1 MDVAENIPIEAE
13 NIFALKEFALKHKI
27 DLTVVGP
34 EGPLSN
40 GIVDEFNSAG
50 LKCFGPSKEAA
61 LIESSKSFTRGL
73 LKKYGIPS
81 AEYAV
86 FSNPQD
92 AISYVKK
99 NGVPIVVKADGL
111 AAGKGVVVCE
121 TEKQAIDAIN
131 SMLVEKAFGKSS
143 SKILLEEKLE
153 GEEASILAFCDGKN
167 VVPMVSSQDHK
178 RVFDKD
184 LGSNTGG
191 MGAYS
196 PAPIVSE
203 KLMEKIVETILKP
216 TVKAMAL
223 EGRTYKGVLYAGLMI
238 DGEKVSVLEFN
249 ARFGDPETQVVL
261 PRLDSDLVL
270 IMLACI
276 EGKLNGIS
284 IDWKKDAAC
293 CVVMASGGYP
303 GYYEKGKKISGL
315 NEVKKLENAMVFHAG
330 TKKIGEDIVSN
341 GGRVLNVVG
350 LGSTIKNSIDAAYNA
365 VSKISFEKMHYR
377 KDIGFRALRKMKK
390 GS

>member
-13 NIFALKEFALKHKI
+13 NIFALKEFALKNKI

-34 EGPLSN
+34 EVPLSN
-40 GIVDEFNSAG
+40 GIVNEFNFAG

-73 LKKYGIPS
+73 LKKYNIPS

-86 FSNPQD
+86 CSDAQD

-99 NGVPIVVKADGL
+99 NGVPSVVKADGL
-111 AAGKGVVVCE
+111 AAGKGVVVAE

-131 SMLVEKAFGKSS
+131 SMLVEKAFGESS

-203 KLMEKIVETILKP
+203 TLMKKIIEKILKP

-238 DGEKVSVLEFN
+238 DAEKVSVLEFN

-261 PRLDSDLVL
+261 PRLDSDLVP
-270 IMLACI
+270 IMFACI
-276 EGKLNGIS
+276 EGKLNDVEIE
-284 IDWKKDAAC
+284 WKKDAAC

-303 GYYEKGKKISGL
+303 NAYEKGKKISGL
-315 NEVKKLENAMVFHAG
+315 NEVKKLKNAMVFHAG

-350 LGSTIKNSIDAAYNA
+350 LGPTIKDSIDTAYNA

-377 KDIGFRALRKMKK
+377 KDIGYRALRKIKK
-390 GS
+390 G